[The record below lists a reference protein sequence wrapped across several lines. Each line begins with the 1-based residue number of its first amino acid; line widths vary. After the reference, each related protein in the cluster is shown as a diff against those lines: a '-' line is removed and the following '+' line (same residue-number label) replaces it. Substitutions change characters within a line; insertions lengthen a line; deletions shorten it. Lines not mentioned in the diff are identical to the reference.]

1 MVMIAT
7 IPAGKKEMKKGTV
20 KRELIGNEGMVLL
33 DTIRR
38 LNRRNATDR
47 VMKLI
52 NKTHPADIA
61 WVFRHLSP
69 VERSTIFNIV
79 AQSSEVADFL
89 SELDLAIMLELVED
103 LTPKFMVAIIKEMA
117 TDDAADLLEA
127 LPDEFANEIRQL
139 MGKEDREEVDELMQY
154 HPESAGG
161 LMSPDFMALDEE
173 LSVGDAIKKVQ
184 ERSEEKEMSFY
195 LYITHGDEGQLSGVL
210 SLRELLMHPPY
221 RQLSNIMN
229 PKVIAVGTDT
239 DQEEVAHI
247 VSQYNILAVPV
258 VDPSYSV
265 IGIVT
270 VDDIIDVIREEAT
283 EDFLQMAGA
292 GKDREIL
299 LKSTVDNAITR
310 APWLFASWVGGVL
323 AALIITFFEDELRQ
337 VIALAAFIPI
347 VMGMGGN
354 IGTQSSTIV
363 VRGIATGR
371 INMNE
376 LAKVI
381 FKEMRVGVML
391 GTFYGLILGIAA
403 YFTYGD
409 QPIQLGLVVGLS
421 VLFAMALAA
430 TVGTFV
436 PLILKRL
443 DIDAAVA
450 TGPFVTTSI
459 DIFGVFAY
467 FLIAK
472 LLMNI

>member
-1 MVMIAT
+1 
-7 IPAGKKEMKKGTV
+7 
-20 KRELIGNEGMVLL
+20 VLL

-38 LNRRNATDR
+38 LTRRNATDR
-47 VMKLI
+47 LMKLV

-69 VERSTIFNIV
+69 GERSNVFNIV
-79 AQSSEVADFL
+79 AQSREIGDFL
-89 SELDLAIMLELVED
+89 SELDQAIMLELVED

-127 LPDEFANEIRQL
+127 LPDEFANEIRQF
-139 MGKEDREEVDELMQY
+139 MGKEDREEVDDLMQY
-154 HPESAGG
+154 HPETAGG

-258 VDPSYSV
+258 VDPSYSL

-299 LKSTVDNAITR
+299 LKSTVDNALTR
-310 APWLFASWVGGVL
+310 APWLFASWVGGVF
-323 AALIITFFEDELRQ
+323 AALIITLFEHELQQ

-376 LAKVI
+376 LAKVV

-391 GTFYGLILGIAA
+391 GLFYGLILGIVA
-403 YFTYGD
+403 YFTYGE
-409 QPIQLGLVVGLS
+409 PIQLGLVVGLS
-421 VLFAMALAA
+421 VLFAMTLAA

-436 PLILKRL
+436 PLLLKRL

-459 DIFGVFAY
+459 DIFGVLAY

-472 LLMNI
+472 LLMNL

>member
-1 MVMIAT
+1 M
-7 IPAGKKEMKKGTV
+7 EMKKGTV

-38 LNRRNATDR
+38 LTRRNAIDR
-47 VMKLI
+47 LMKLV

-61 WVFRHLSP
+61 WVFRHLNP
-69 VERSTIFNIV
+69 GERSNVFNIV
-79 AQSSEVADFL
+79 AQSSEVGDFL
-89 SELDLAIMLELVED
+89 SELDQAIMLELVED

-139 MGKEDREEVDELMQY
+139 MGKEDREEVDDLMQY
-154 HPESAGG
+154 HPETAGG

-195 LYITHGDEGQLSGVL
+195 LYITHGEEGQLSGVL

-258 VDPSYSV
+258 VDPSYSL

-310 APWLFASWVGGVL
+310 APWLFASWVGGVF
-323 AALIITFFEDELRQ
+323 AALIITLFEQELQQ

-376 LAKVI
+376 LAKVV

-391 GTFYGLILGIAA
+391 GLFYGLILGIVA
-403 YFTYGD
+403 YFTYEE
-409 QPIQLGLVVGLS
+409 PIQLGLVVGLS

-459 DIFGVFAY
+459 DIFGVLAY

-472 LLMNI
+472 LLMNL